1 MQIKPEQ
8 FAETIDGWLKD
19 YGDEGRDALNK
30 AILEVAEESKQD
42 LTGAGGFNGRTF
54 KRSWIVKTTEGKFK
68 GVSAQVGNK
77 VYRITHLLE
86 FGHATRGGGR
96 ARGFNFVAPVND
108 KVEERVMDKLK
119 EALK

>member
-42 LTGAGGFNGRTF
+42 LTGAGGFNGRKF

-68 GVSAQVGNK
+68 GVFAQVGNK

>member
-1 MQIKPEQ
+1 MQIGPNQ
-8 FAETIDGWLKD
+8 FAETVGGFLEE
-19 YGDEGRDALNK
+19 YGKEAKVALVK
-30 AILEVAEESKQD
+30 AVEETALETKQD
-42 LTGAGGFNGRTF
+42 LTGAGDFNGRKF
-54 KRSWIVKTTEGKFK
+54 KRSWIVKTEK
-68 GVSAQVGNK
+68 GRLGEISAQVGNK